1 MSSVTRWNPF
11 REFDDLFVNL
21 AGLPTNDT
29 RAAARSEWLP
39 PVDISESAEAYLIE
53 MELPAIDMKDINVQ
67 VKDGVLTVN
76 GERNRTVQG
85 EGVTRHRL
93 ERRYGS
99 FSRSFRLPEDVQ
111 VEGISAK
118 AKNGVLALTLA
129 KREEVTPQRIE
140 VEVH

>member
-1 MSSVTRWNPF
+1 
-11 REFDDLFVNL
+11 
-21 AGLPTNDT
+21 
-29 RAAARSEWLP
+29 
-39 PVDISESAEAYLIE
+39 
-53 MELPAIDMKDINVQ
+53 DMKDINVQ